1 MCRSGQQDHNDQST
15 TLHHYPANPE
25 FSKPGSSFF
34 FYYQLQEDSLSGAAV
49 NKSKIAPRAIWP
61 QRSCDDGLMSTHLL
75 CRVIDEQAV
84 AGCASQRCP
93 GRIKHR
99 NKKSGNDAVSAN
111 GVDGIRPGS
120 SKATGMVEM

>member
-1 MCRSGQQDHNDQST
+1 MIKALRFIT
-15 TLHHYPANPE
+15 TPRIPNLD
-25 FSKPGSSFF
+25 KPGSSFF

-84 AGCASQRCP
+84 AGCASQRFP
-93 GRIKHR
+93 GR
-99 NKKSGNDAVSAN
+99 
-111 GVDGIRPGS
+111 
-120 SKATGMVEM
+120 